1 MNAIAPASGLPRRCA
16 PDGTTSHSTK
26 PASWQVAG
34 YRNDCL
40 FGSGSSGLGYSPI
53 RSLDTLAANVH
64 HAYTLLKGVFIM
76 VRTQIYLTE
85 QEQTA
90 LRSLAG
96 SMGRSQS
103 ELIRDAVDRFIESAQ
118 LNDRDQVLCAA
129 AGLWADDAGRPDFVA
144 LRGEADR
151 VAPDMR

>member
-1 MNAIAPASGLPRRCA
+1 
-16 PDGTTSHSTK
+16 
-26 PASWQVAG
+26 
-34 YRNDCL
+34 
-40 FGSGSSGLGYSPI
+40 
-53 RSLDTLAANVH
+53 
-64 HAYTLLKGVFIM
+64 M

-118 LNDRDQVLCAA
+118 LNDRGQVLSAA

-151 VAPDMR
+151 VEPDMR